1 VVTERVALVTGAGRG
16 IGRAHALALAAA
28 GARVV
33 VNDLGVEAD
42 GARPHRGPAAAVVD
56 EIVAGGGAAV
66 ASYDD
71 VATDDG
77 AAAMVQLALD
87 AYGRLDAVVNN
98 AGILRSGLLLR
109 TNADAWCTV
118 LEVHLLGTMLV
129 TQAAARHWRE
139 ESKAGRPVDARV
151 VNTSSSAGLY
161 GFVGEPAYSAA
172 KAGIVGFTLTA
183 AAELERYGV
192 TVNAIAPMAAT
203 RLTAWASPAHG
214 DHRDDPAL
222 APELVSPLVVWL
234 AGASSAGVTGR
245 VFEVGGGVVHVLDG
259 WQRAET
265 LDQGDDVDDLGAR
278 VRAAL
283 DRLPPPVP
291 VTVPTTS

>member
-1 VVTERVALVTGAGRG
+1 VLTERVVLVTGAGRG
-16 IGRAHALALAAA
+16 IGRSHALALAAD

-42 GARPHRGPAAAVVD
+42 GSRPRAEPAEEVVA
-56 EIVAGGGAAV
+56 EIRATGGEAV
-66 ASYDD
+66 ASPHD
-71 VATDDG
+71 VADEAG

-87 AYGRLDAVVNN
+87 TFGRLDAVVNN

-109 TNADAWCTV
+109 TNVEAWRTV
-118 LEVHLLGTMLV
+118 LEVHVIGTMLV

-139 ESKAGRPVDARV
+139 ESKAGRQPDARV

-172 KAGIVGFTLTA
+172 KAGIVGLTLTV

-192 TVNAIAPMAAT
+192 TVNAIAPAAAT
-203 RLTAWASPAHG
+203 RLTAWAAA
-214 DHRDDPAL
+214 DAAL

-234 AGASSAGVTGR
+234 ASDRSAGVTGR
-245 VFEVGGGVVHVLDG
+245 VLEVGGGTVHVLDG

-265 LDQGDDVDDLGAR
+265 VAHDGDTVDVLGTR
-278 VRAAL
+278 VRDAL
-283 DRLPPPVP
+283 ARLPAPIP
-291 VTVPTTS
+291 VTVPTS